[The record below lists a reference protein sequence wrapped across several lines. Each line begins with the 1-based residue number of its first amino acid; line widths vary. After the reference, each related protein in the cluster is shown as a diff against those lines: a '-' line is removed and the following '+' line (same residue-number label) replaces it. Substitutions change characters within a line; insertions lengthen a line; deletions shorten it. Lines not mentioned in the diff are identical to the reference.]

1 MPGPLHALRVLQNRS
16 VSDRVLRRLDE
27 VLVADV
33 GHHWVVYTK
42 PVLVGLLGVAAF
54 VGAAFAGSGSSV
66 LSVLG
71 IALCGWAA
79 YAWLRESADRL
90 ILTNMRVLRIQGVFS
105 RSVATM
111 PIKKV
116 LDTTVTRP
124 PLGLLLGYGHFVF
137 ENAAQDQGMREL
149 HYLPH
154 PKQLDL
160 TIQELVHR
168 SSAAAAGSD
177 GWGPAGPPGS

>member
-1 MPGPLHALRVLQNRS
+1 MGLRSALRSWQSRA
-16 VSDRVLRRLDE
+16 VSERVLRRLDE

-42 PVLVGLLGVAAF
+42 PVLIALLGLAAF
-54 VGAAFAGSGSSV
+54 GGAAFAGTGSSV

-71 IALCGWAA
+71 LLLLAWSA
-79 YAWLRESADRL
+79 YACLRESADRL

-111 PIKKV
+111 PIGKV

-149 HYLPH
+149 HFLPH

-168 SSAAAAGSD
+168 SSAGYGAAAG
-177 GWGPAGPPGS
+177 PQGS